1 MTNLF
6 AKSVIK
12 LTKLVIPELL
22 TSKSSIHW
30 SFITLLTGSNSG
42 HTLIKWPHSRGF
54 SMPPSS
60 HFLNT
65 SKTKPQKDLK
75 FGVGKVKISFIV
87 SRTSKSTNSS
97 SIPGTSR
104 YSWTGNHPLT
114 PFHLML
120 PDLPPDTIDNLAARL
135 KVCNGSSRFLPLQG

>member
-65 SKTKPQKDLK
+65 SKTKPQKDLMK
-75 FGVGKVKISFIV
+75 LESVKW
-87 SRTSKSTNSS
+87 K
-97 SIPGTSR
+97 
-104 YSWTGNHPLT
+104 
-114 PFHLML
+114 FHLL
-120 PDLPPDTIDNLAARL
+120 LQEHQSQQIPHPFLKNDDTHEQVTIH
-135 KVCNGSSRFLPLQG
+135 